1 MCALGLRAPSF
12 ANGTLLFRCSK
23 CEHLVLAKNIAHDM
37 KSGADGAHFFGA
49 LLLTFS
55 FDKHTDAGAFVH
67 TATAWRILENYTRIP
82 VEHIMIERIKQNK
95 SLVDIKLTARA
106 CQEHYQKQ
114 VDSFVIV
121 SSDSD
126 YWGLISSLPDARFLV
141 MIEREKCGPDM
152 KAALAE
158 SGIFYCYL
166 DDFYS
171 GNSEDI
177 KKNALFKE
185 MYRWID
191 NSVHLNVNDMF
202 DAALRNTRIEM
213 SPAERRQFYEK
224 HIRHM
229 TLTIDENGNVS
240 IELKRG

>member
-1 MCALGLRAPSF
+1 MISY
-12 ANGTLLFRCSK
+12 
-23 CEHLVLAKNIAHDM
+23 KND
-37 KSGADGAHFFGA
+37 
-49 LLLTFS
+49 
-55 FDKHTDAGAFVH
+55 
-67 TATAWRILENYTRIP
+67 
-82 VEHIMIERIKQNK
+82 
-95 SLVDIKLTARA
+95 
-106 CQEHYQKQ
+106 

-126 YWGLISSLPDARFLV
+126 YWGLISSLPDAHFLV

-152 KAALAE
+152 KEALAD

-202 DAALRNTRIEM
+202 DAAWCAVAFFQLFYRNRKIVKRC
-213 SPAERRQFYEK
+213 SVGINKADLFLDSAYPAAPASFRNY
-224 HIRHM
+224 
-229 TLTIDENGNVS
+229 GS
-240 IELKRG
+240 IASGACC